1 MNVKVE
7 ALDQHKVKVTVE
19 VPAADVV
26 KGYKQAVSRFANQIR
41 LKGFRKG
48 KAPCKVLEMY
58 LGKEAIEGEAKE
70 IVFNRALEQAL
81 QNEKLVPVT
90 QPEVKDESFSEKDGS
105 TFTATFVKRPEVK
118 LGEYKNLDAKHAEP
132 VVTDDDVMAQLKQL
146 AESNA
151 RLEVVEGAELKDGDF
166 AIIDFKGTV
175 NGVAFEGGEG
185 KAYPL
190 EIGSGSF
197 IPGFEDQLKG
207 HKAGDDVT
215 VKVTFPANYFVKDLA
230 GKEAEFAV
238 HVNDVKQKVLPEIN
252 DEFAKSIS
260 KQDSLKDLMET
271 MKAEM
276 QGRATF
282 QANQAYR
289 QALVDLAVANAQIDI
304 PQEMIDQ
311 RLDDMIDEIRQ
322 NIEAQGHSFEQY
334 LKQIDKTEEDL
345 RKDYTETAEKNVREG
360 LVLNA
365 IADKEDIHATDQD
378 LSMEVF
384 TMAQQF
390 NADPNEVVKIIRE
403 QNRVGMLIDSVTR
416 KKAANFLAEQAKKE
430 EKPAAEK
437 EEKAEAEKE

>member
-48 KAPCKVLEMY
+48 KAPRKVLEMY

-81 QNEKLVPVT
+81 QDEKLVPVT

-146 AESNA
+146 AENNA
-151 RLEVVEGAELKDGDF
+151 RLEVVEGAELKAGDF

-260 KQDSLKDLMET
+260 KQDSLKNLMET
-271 MKAEM
+271 MKAEI

-289 QALVDLAVANAQIDI
+289 QALVDLAVANAQVDI

-378 LSMEVF
+378 LSMEVL

-403 QNRVGMLIDSVTR
+403 QNRVGMLIDSVIR

-430 EKPAAEK
+430 EK
-437 EEKAEAEKE
+437 AEAEKE

>member
-1 MNVKVE
+1 MSVQVE
-7 ALDQHKVKVTVE
+7 KLEKNMAKLTIEVSAEDFEAALEKAYQKN
-19 VPAADVV
+19 
-26 KGYKQAVSRFANQIR
+26 KGKIA
-41 LKGFRKG
+41 LPGFRKG
-48 KAPCKVLEMY
+48 KAPRKMIEKMY
-58 LGKEAIEGEAKE
+58 GVGVFYEDAANGIIPEAYAKAADECGED
-70 IVFNRALEQAL
+70 IVSQPDIN
-81 QNEKLVPVT
+81 VT
-90 QPEVKDESFSEKDGS
+90 QIEKGKPFI
-105 TFTATFVKRPEVK
+105 FTAEVALK
-118 LGEYKNLDAKHAEP
+118 PAVTLGEYKGVEVEKTEVAVSEEEVDKE
-132 VVTDDDVMAQLKQL
+132 VDRER
-146 AESNA
+146 ESNA
-151 RLEVVEGAELKDGDF
+151 RELDIDDRAVENGDKIKLNFEGFVDG
-166 AIIDFKGTV
+166 V
-175 NGVAFEGGEG
+175 PFEGGKGED
-185 KAYPL
+185 YPL
-190 EIGSGSF
+190 TIGSGSF

-289 QALVDLAVANAQIDI
+289 QALVDLAVANAQVDI

-416 KKAANFLAEQAKKE
+416 KKEANFLAKQAKKE

>member
-48 KAPCKVLEMY
+48 KAPRKVLEMY

-81 QNEKLVPVT
+81 QDEKLVPVT

-146 AESNA
+146 AENNA

-175 NGVAFEGGEG
+175 NGEAFEGGEG

-252 DEFAKSIS
+252 DEFSKSIS
-260 KQDSLKDLMET
+260 KQDSHKDLIET

-276 QGRATF
+276 Q
-282 QANQAYR
+282 
-289 QALVDLAVANAQIDI
+289 
-304 PQEMIDQ
+304 
-311 RLDDMIDEIRQ
+311 
-322 NIEAQGHSFEQY
+322 
-334 LKQIDKTEEDL
+334 
-345 RKDYTETAEKNVREG
+345 
-360 LVLNA
+360 
-365 IADKEDIHATDQD
+365 
-378 LSMEVF
+378 
-384 TMAQQF
+384 
-390 NADPNEVVKIIRE
+390 
-403 QNRVGMLIDSVTR
+403 
-416 KKAANFLAEQAKKE
+416 
-430 EKPAAEK
+430 
-437 EEKAEAEKE
+437 

>member
-1 MNVKVE
+1 
-7 ALDQHKVKVTVE
+7 
-19 VPAADVV
+19 
-26 KGYKQAVSRFANQIR
+26 
-41 LKGFRKG
+41 
-48 KAPCKVLEMY
+48 
-58 LGKEAIEGEAKE
+58 
-70 IVFNRALEQAL
+70 
-81 QNEKLVPVT
+81 
-90 QPEVKDESFSEKDGS
+90 
-105 TFTATFVKRPEVK
+105 
-118 LGEYKNLDAKHAEP
+118 
-132 VVTDDDVMAQLKQL
+132 MAQLKQL
-146 AESNA
+146 AENNA
-151 RLEVVEGAELKDGDF
+151 RLEVVEGAELKAGDF

-271 MKAEM
+271 MKAEI

-289 QALVDLAVANAQIDI
+289 QALVDLAVANAQVDI

-403 QNRVGMLIDSVTR
+403 QNRVGMLIDSVIR

-430 EKPAAEK
+430 EK
-437 EEKAEAEKE
+437 AEAEKE